1 MKRLMPLSF
10 LLFVAGCSVSQPDL
24 TGRWSRQA
32 EEPAMELSGTEIIEI
47 LPDSTFKVTN
57 RMLFAHNDSDLNSFL
72 NVKVS
77 VYGTWDR
84 TNQGDLLMLYNPQT
98 VSVDADST
106 SFTLNMKKADK
117 EIPAEIAAETYA
129 DLITRIKG
137 YYTQGYGSISA
148 NGGMLLQA
156 PQVID
161 STLYARIGSEIV
173 TWSRP

>member
-10 LLFVAGCSVSQPDL
+10 LLFVTGCTSSPADL

-32 EEPAMELSGTEIIEI
+32 EEPAMELSGIETIEI

-57 RMLFAHNDSDLNSFL
+57 KMLFAHSDSVLNSSL
-72 NVKVS
+72 NVTVS

-98 VSVDADST
+98 VSIDADST
-106 SFTLNMKKADK
+106 SFTLYMKKADK
-117 EIPAEIAAETYA
+117 EIPAEMTAEIYV
-129 DLITRIKG
+129 DLITRINS
-137 YYTQGYGSISA
+137 YYTQGYTSISA

-156 PQVID
+156 PAVID
-161 STLYARIGSEIV
+161 SCLYARIGPETVSW
-173 TWSRP
+173 TRP